1 MSWFESL
8 VLGLV
13 QGLTEFLP
21 VSSSAHLRL
30 TAAFSGWHDPG
41 AAFTAI
47 TQIGTEAAVL
57 IYFRK
62 DIGRI
67 ISSWFRSLFDKSMR
81 GDHDAQMGWLVIVGS
96 IPIGVLG
103 VTLKDQIEGPFRD
116 LRITATMLIVVG
128 VVIGIADRLA
138 ARDESGG
145 RHRSAKQRKTL
156 KDLGVKDGLIF
167 GLCQAC
173 ALIPGVSR
181 SGATIS
187 GGLFMG
193 YKREDAARY
202 SFLLAIPAVLASG
215 VFEVK
220 DSLGAHSEVAWGPT
234 LFATA
239 IAFVSGYA
247 VIAWFMKWISNKSF
261 MPFVYY
267 RVALGIVIIALVT
280 AGVLSP
286 HAAESAG

>member
-8 VLGLV
+8 ILGLV

-30 TAAFSGWHDPG
+30 TAAFSGWEDPG

-67 ISSWFRSLFDKSMR
+67 ILAWLKSLTDKEMR
-81 GDHDAQMGWLVIVGS
+81 RNHDAQMGWLVIVGS

-103 VTLKDQIEGPFRD
+103 LTFKDQIEGPFRD

-128 VVIGIADRLA
+128 VIIGIADRMA

-145 RHRSAKQRKTL
+145 RHRAARERKSL
-156 KDLGVKDGLIF
+156 EDLNVRDGLIF
-167 GLCQAC
+167 GLCQAM

-193 YKREDAARY
+193 YRRESAARY

-215 VFEVK
+215 LFELK
-220 DSLGAHSEVAWGPT
+220 DALENDHVSWGPT
-234 LFATA
+234 IFATV
-239 IAFVSGYA
+239 IAFASGYA
-247 VIAWFMKWISNKSF
+247 VIAWFMKFISTKSF

-267 RVALGIVIIALVT
+267 RVVLGLVIIALVA

>member
-30 TAAFSGWHDPG
+30 TAAFSGWEDPG

-57 IYFRK
+57 IYFRT

-67 ISSWFRSLFDKSMR
+67 PSAWFRSLFDKAMR
-81 GDHDAQMGWLVIVGS
+81 RDHDAQMGWLVIVGS

-116 LRITATMLIVVG
+116 LRVTATMLVVVG
-128 VVIGIADRLA
+128 VVIGVADRLA
-138 ARDESGG
+138 ARDENGG
-145 RHRSAKQRKTL
+145 RHRAPKQRKTL
-156 KDLGVKDGLIF
+156 ENLGVRDGLVF

-173 ALIPGVSR
+173 ALVPGVSR

-193 YKREDAARY
+193 YRREAAARY
-202 SFLLAIPAVLASG
+202 SFLLAVPAVLASG

-220 DSLGAHSEVAWGPT
+220 DSVGGGDVAWGPT
-234 LFATA
+234 LFATG
-239 IAFVSGYA
+239 IAFASGYA
-247 VIAWFMKWISNKSF
+247 VIAWFMKWISHKSF
-261 MPFVYY
+261 MPFVWY
-267 RVALGIVIIALVT
+267 RVVLGIVIIALVT

-286 HAAESAG
+286 HAAESAS

>member
-30 TAAFSGWHDPG
+30 TAAFSGWEDPG

-67 ISSWFRSLFDKSMR
+67 VSAWFRSLFDKAMR
-81 GDHDAQMGWLVIVGS
+81 QNHDARTGWLVIVGS

-103 VTLKDQIEGPFRD
+103 VTLKDHIEGPFRD
-116 LRITATMLIVVG
+116 LRITAAMLIVVG
-128 VVIGIADRLA
+128 LVIGIADRLA
-138 ARDESGG
+138 ARDETGR
-145 RHRSAKQRKTL
+145 RHRAPKQRKTL
-156 KDLGVKDGLIF
+156 ESLRVKDGLIY

-173 ALIPGVSR
+173 ALVPGVSR

-193 YKREDAARY
+193 YKREAAARY
-202 SFLLAIPAVLASG
+202 SFLLAVPAVLASG
-215 VFEVK
+215 LFEVK
-220 DSLGAHSEVAWGPT
+220 DSVGSGDVAWGPT

-261 MPFVYY
+261 MPFVWY
-267 RVALGIVIIALVT
+267 RIALGIVIIALVT

-286 HAAESAG
+286 HAAESAS

>member
-8 VLGLV
+8 ILGLV

-67 ISSWFRSLFDKSMR
+67 LTAWTRSFTDKEMR
-81 GDHDAQMGWLVIVGS
+81 RDPDARMGWLVIIGS

-103 VTLKDQIEGPFRD
+103 LTLKDQIEGPFRD

-128 VVIGIADRLA
+128 VIIGVADRMA
-138 ARDESGG
+138 ARDEQGG
-145 RHRSAKQRKTL
+145 RHRAPKRR
-156 KDLGVKDGLIF
+156 KDLDSLGVRDGLIY
-167 GLCQAC
+167 GLCQAM

-193 YKREDAARY
+193 YRREAAARY

-215 VFEVK
+215 LFELK
-220 DSLGAHSEVAWGPT
+220 DAMESDHVSWGPT
-234 LFATA
+234 LFATV
-239 IAFVSGYA
+239 IAFASGYA
-247 VIAWFMKWISNKSF
+247 VIAWFMKFISTKSF
-261 MPFVYY
+261 MPFVWY
-267 RVALGIVIIALVT
+267 RIALGILIIALVA